1 MRDDPG
7 LTRYALRRLLQAVPL
22 LLAAATVVFFLL
34 HLAPGDPAAAYLHPD
49 VPAEV
54 ADQVRR
60 QMGLGRPLHE
70 QYLSW
75 LGAVVTG
82 DLGYSFSQGQ
92 SVARAIAGAL
102 PNTLLLGGTALL
114 LSFLA
119 GGSLGV
125 FQGGTRPNT
134 ATDRTLG
141 TATLV
146 AYSIPGFW
154 IALLLLLVF
163 SAAPVREFLP
173 LPLTGATSVDH
184 GLMDLTG
191 RALDRLRHLVLPAA
205 ALSLA
210 PAAAVARHAR
220 SAVLEARNADH
231 VRAARGRG
239 LPEWSVMLRHVVRNA
254 LLPLTSLLGL
264 YIPRLMGGAV
274 VLEVIFSWAG
284 MGRLL
289 YRGVQARDYPLVLGA
304 TLLFAALVVVA
315 NLLADLIYSAA
326 DPRVR
331 YRSSGG

>member
-1 MRDDPG
+1 MRDDAG
-7 LTRYALRRLLQAVPL
+7 LIPYALRRLLQAVPL

-54 ADQVRR
+54 AEQIRR
-60 QMGLGRPLHE
+60 ELGLGRPLHE

-75 LGAVVTG
+75 LGALLGG
-82 DLGYSFSQGQ
+82 DLGYSISRGQ
-92 SVARAIAGAL
+92 PVARAIAGAL

-114 LSFLA
+114 LSFLV
-119 GGSLGV
+119 GGPLGV
-125 FQGGTRPNT
+125 YQGMRPGSV
-134 ATDRTLG
+134 ADRTLG
-141 TATLV
+141 TATLT
-146 AYSIPGFW
+146 AYSVPGFW
-154 IALLLLLVF
+154 VALLLLLVF
-163 SAAPVREFLP
+163 SLAPVREWLP

-184 GLMDLTG
+184 GLMDPG
-191 RALDRLRHLVLPAA
+191 ARVLDRLRHLLLPAA

-220 SAVLEARNADH
+220 SAVLEARDAEH

-239 LPEWSVMLRHVVRNA
+239 LAGWSVTLRHVVRNA

-264 YIPRLMGGAV
+264 YVPRLMGGAV

-289 YRGVQARDYPLVLGA
+289 YRGVRARDYPLVLGA
-304 TLLFAALVVVA
+304 TLLFAALVVLG
-315 NLLADLIYSAA
+315 NLLADLVYASV

-331 YRSSGG
+331 YRSPGD

>member
-1 MRDDPG
+1 VRDDAG
-7 LTRYALRRLLQAVPL
+7 LIRYALRRLLQSVPL

-54 ADQVRR
+54 AEQIRR
-60 QMGLGRPLHE
+60 ELGLGRPLHE

-75 LGAVVTG
+75 LGALLGG
-82 DLGYSFSQGQ
+82 DLGYSISQGQ
-92 SVARAIAGAL
+92 SVARAIGGAL
-102 PNTLLLGGTALL
+102 PNTLLLGATALV
-114 LSFLA
+114 LSFLV
-119 GGSLGV
+119 GGPLGV
-125 FQGGTRPNT
+125 YQGMRPGS
-134 ATDRTLG
+134 AVDRTLG
-141 TATLV
+141 AATLT

-154 IALLLLLVF
+154 VALLLLLFF
-163 SAAPVREFLP
+163 SLAPVRDVIS

-184 GLMDLTG
+184 GLMGPGG
-191 RALDRLRHLVLPAA
+191 RILDRLRHLALPAA

-220 SAVLEARNADH
+220 SAVLEAREADH

-239 LPEWSVMLRHVVRNA
+239 LTEWSLTLRHVVRNA

-264 YIPRLMGGAV
+264 YLPRLMGGAV

-289 YRGVQARDYPLVLGA
+289 YRGVGARDYPLVLGA
-304 TLLFAALVVVA
+304 TLLFAALVVLG
-315 NLLADLIYSAA
+315 NLLADLLYASA

-331 YRSSGG
+331 YRSSRD

>member
-1 MRDDPG
+1 MRDDAG

-34 HLAPGDPAAAYLHPD
+34 HLAPGDPAAAYMHPD

-54 ADQVRR
+54 AEQVRR

-75 LGAVVTG
+75 LGSVVTG

-92 SVARAIAGAL
+92 TVARAIGGAL
-102 PNTLLLGGTALL
+102 PNTLLLGGAALL

-125 FQGGTRPNT
+125 FQGTRPNT

-146 AYSIPGFW
+146 AYSVPGFW
-154 IALLLLLVF
+154 IALLLLLLF
-163 SAAPVREFLP
+163 SAAPVRELLP

-184 GLMDLTG
+184 GLMGPGG
-191 RALDRLRHLVLPAA
+191 RVLDRLRHLVLPAA

-220 SAVLEARNADH
+220 SAVLEARDADH

-239 LPEWSVMLRHVVRNA
+239 IAGWAITLRHVVRNA
-254 LLPLTSLLGL
+254 LLPLVSLLGL

-315 NLLADLIYSAA
+315 NLLADLIYAGA

-331 YRSSGG
+331 YRSSRG

>member
-1 MRDDPG
+1 MRDDVG
-7 LTRYALRRLLQAVPL
+7 LIRYALRRLLQAVPL
-22 LLAAATVVFFLL
+22 LLAAATVVFLLL

-49 VPAEV
+49 VPADV
-54 ADQVRR
+54 AEQVRR
-60 QMGLGRPLHE
+60 QMGLDRPLHE
-70 QYLSW
+70 QYLAW
-75 LGAVVTG
+75 LGAVGTG

-92 SVARAIAGAL
+92 TVGRAIAGAL

-119 GGSLGV
+119 GGALGV
-125 FQGGTRPNT
+125 FQGTRPGT

-141 TATLV
+141 ITTLV
-146 AYSIPGFW
+146 AYSVPGFW
-154 IALLLLLVF
+154 IALLLLLGF
-163 SAAPVREFLP
+163 STAPMRELLP

-184 GLMDLTG
+184 GLLDLG
-191 RALDRLRHLVLPAA
+191 ARIMDRLRHLVLPAA

-220 SAVLEARNADH
+220 SAVLEARDADH

-239 LPEWSVMLRHVVRNA
+239 VPPWTVTLRHVVRNA
-254 LLPLTSLLGL
+254 LLPMTSLLGL

-304 TLLFAALVVVA
+304 TLLFAGLVVVG
-315 NLLADLIYSAA
+315 NLLADLIYAA
-326 DPRVR
+326 VDPRVR
-331 YRSSGG
+331 YRSSRG